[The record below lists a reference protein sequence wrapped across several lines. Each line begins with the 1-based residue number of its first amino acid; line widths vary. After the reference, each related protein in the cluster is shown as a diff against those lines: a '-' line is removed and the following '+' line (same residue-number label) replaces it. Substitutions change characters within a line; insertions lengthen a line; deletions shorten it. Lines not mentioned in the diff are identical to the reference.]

1 MQTGARYGEQ
11 DRRWFWCTWLWGFL
25 TGDNNQL
32 KKSNMKGISVYEISG
47 YKISGCKISGYK
59 ISDYKISGYAGE
71 EWRDGHG
78 NPFQRCFPGFQ

>member
-1 MQTGARYGEQ
+1 
-11 DRRWFWCTWLWGFL
+11 
-25 TGDNNQL
+25 
-32 KKSNMKGISVYEISG
+32 MKGISVYEILG